1 MIALLTG
8 KLAHKSPELII
19 LDVNGVGYRVQIPF
33 STYYELPE
41 EGSTTSLHIFT
52 HVKEDAINL
61 YGFRSLLEKNMFQHL
76 ISVSGIGPRLGT
88 NILSNIDVAELAGAI
103 TNGNIARL
111 STIPGIGK
119 KTAERLILELREKL
133 RTLQQATTAPGT
145 AKVAAAEET
154 SIADDVASALVNLGY
169 KEAHVKKVL
178 SDLTPGAGD
187 SVETVLK
194 QALKLLMK

>member
-8 KLAHKSPELII
+8 KLAHKSPEFII

-33 STYYELPE
+33 STYYELPD

-88 NILSNIDVAELAGAI
+88 NILSNIEVAELASAI
-103 TNGNIARL
+103 TTGNIARL
-111 STIPGIGK
+111 ATIPGIGK

-133 RTLQQATTAPGT
+133 RTLQQSTPATGT
-145 AKVAAAEET
+145 AKIAAAEET

-178 SDLTPGAGD
+178 SDLTPAAGD